1 MFNKA
6 QKPLPTARL
15 RPNNQQT
22 AIAAQPKA
30 GILLGDNVYWNPELL
45 ANPHGAIIGSSG
57 SGKTQTLKAIAYSI
71 LKQYQSKLIIIDFHG
86 DQEMPGETCYRLNMT
101 SDIGINPLVINL
113 DREGGGPNLQAIAV
127 AMMLKKTLILGP
139 NQQGTILE
147 TIKKCYSDRG
157 IAQDDPQ
164 SWTREPPNFDDLE
177 EELNRRASTQF
188 KDEEAD
194 ILSRTVNPFNLEIG
208 QPKQSGIY
216 FVFNNNGLTYI
227 GSSTNIYRRTTRYH
241 HVITP
246 LREKGINPIIR
257 YYPYPS
263 DWLQLLTLENYF
275 IVNLKP
281 PLNEA
286 ELARECKESIKLK
299 LKLAATFQ
307 YGIFSRP
314 QPELNYKHIRVDLSK
329 LPPELAAIA
338 ADSLANQL
346 MNSHRLLGETN
357 SKIPRTI
364 LFIDEAKEMTNSKA
378 CDRITADGRKY
389 GLGLW
394 VATQRASHLTAE
406 VLSNTITKIVLP
418 VDASEVDNAAK
429 KFRFSPDLIAKLQP
443 LESLVRFGTDT
454 AKCSIFPYYKRC

>member
-1 MFNKA
+1 MFSK
-6 QKPLPTARL
+6 QRPLPTARL
-15 RPNNQQT
+15 RPNQQT
-22 AIAAQPKA
+22 AIASQPKA
-30 GILLGDNVYWNPELL
+30 GILLGENCYWNPETL

-113 DREGGGPNLQAIAV
+113 DREGGGPNLQAISV
-127 AMMLKKTLILGP
+127 AMMLKKTLLLGP

-147 TIKKCYSDRG
+147 IIKKCYSDRG
-157 IAQDDPQ
+157 IIQDDSQ
-164 SWTREPPNFDDLE
+164 SWTKEPPNFNELE
-177 EELNRRASTQF
+177 EEI
-188 KDEEAD
+188 EC
-194 ILSRTVNPFNLEIG
+194 RTDDN
-208 QPKQSGIY
+208 
-216 FVFNNNGLTYI
+216 
-227 GSSTNIYRRTTRYH
+227 
-241 HVITP
+241 
-246 LREKGINPIIR
+246 
-257 YYPYPS
+257 
-263 DWLQLLTLENYF
+263 
-275 IVNLKP
+275 
-281 PLNEA
+281 
-286 ELARECKESIKLK
+286 CKESARLK

-314 QPELNYKHIRVDLSK
+314 QPELSPKHIRIDLSK

-346 MNSHRLLGETN
+346 MNSHRLLGE
-357 SKIPRTI
+357 SASRIPRTI
-364 LFIDEAKEMTNSKA
+364 LFIDEAKEMANSKA
-378 CDRITADGRKY
+378 CDRITADGGKY

-394 VATQRASHLTAE
+394 VATQRCQHLTPE

-418 VDASEVDNAAK
+418 VDASEILNTSK